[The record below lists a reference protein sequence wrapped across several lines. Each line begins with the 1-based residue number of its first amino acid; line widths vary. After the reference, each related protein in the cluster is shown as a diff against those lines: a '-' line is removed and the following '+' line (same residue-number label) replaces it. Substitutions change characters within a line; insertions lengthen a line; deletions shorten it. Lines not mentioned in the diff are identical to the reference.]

1 MKLCL
6 FGASSDHLA
15 SAYFEAVNL
24 LGKEMGRRQIGLV
37 FGGGATGL
45 MGAACRGAAERRR
58 NHRHRT
64 SILSAGRNSLS
75 KLQPN
80 DIHRYH
86 A

>member
-45 MGAACRGAAERRR
+45 IGAACRGAAEYGEIIGIALDSFS
-58 NHRHRT
+58 RT
-64 SILSAGRNSLS
+64 EFSFKTAA
-75 KLQPN
+75 K
-80 DIHRYH
+80 
-86 A
+86 

>member
-37 FGGGATGL
+37 FGGGAT
-45 MGAACRGAAERRR
+45 
-58 NHRHRT
+58 
-64 SILSAGRNSLS
+64 
-75 KLQPN
+75 
-80 DIHRYH
+80 D
-86 A
+86 